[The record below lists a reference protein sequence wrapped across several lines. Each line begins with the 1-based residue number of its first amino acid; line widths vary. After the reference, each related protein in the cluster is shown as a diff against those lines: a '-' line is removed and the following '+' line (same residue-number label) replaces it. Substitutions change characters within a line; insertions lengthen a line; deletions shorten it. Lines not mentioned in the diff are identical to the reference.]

1 MGQGL
6 NTKVQQVV
14 AHALGVNVSL
24 INVTDCSSDRTPNTS
39 PTAASVGADINCMAA
54 LDACEKIMMRL
65 NPLKDKLK
73 KAEPM
78 CPWTLLIER
87 A

>member
-14 AHALGVNVSL
+14 AQALGVNAALVK
-24 INVTDCSSDRTPNTS
+24 VTDCSSDRTPNTS

-54 LDACEKIMMRL
+54 LDACEKIKLRL
-65 NPLKDKLK
+65 KNF
-73 KAEPM
+73 
-78 CPWTLLIER
+78 
-87 A
+87 